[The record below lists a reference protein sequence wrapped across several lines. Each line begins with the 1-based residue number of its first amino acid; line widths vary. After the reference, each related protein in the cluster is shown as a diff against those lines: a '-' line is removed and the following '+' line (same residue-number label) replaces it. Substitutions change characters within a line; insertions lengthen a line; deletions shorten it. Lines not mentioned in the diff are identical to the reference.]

1 MSSVSEGIFLG
12 GNGVVPG
19 TGHPNSWAPREG
31 TPGSAGSTCGACR
44 RCGRWR
50 GFLPALC
57 IFHREARG
65 WSLRAARV
73 RLSESHCR
81 PVHRTRARPGPAR
94 PAPGRALRCK
104 ARGAGR
110 GAWAGRGV
118 RSSSGLQALAAPPPP
133 PRCFLPLPRG
143 RLFFFFPFFF
153 FSAVR
158 DRGSRRLHAHLKG
171 PGL

>member
-1 MSSVSEGIFLG
+1 MSSVSEGTFLG

-94 PAPGRALRCK
+94 PGQSTPLQGEGRW
-104 ARGAGR
+104 ARGLGGAGR
-110 GAWAGRGV
+110 PLKLGAPGSGRA
-118 RSSSGLQALAAPPPP
+118 SSPS
-133 PRCFLPLPRG
+133 
-143 RLFFFFPFFF
+143 
-153 FSAVR
+153 
-158 DRGSRRLHAHLKG
+158 
-171 PGL
+171 